1 MIMSIKS
8 PINKYK
14 AYWQL
19 VRVVYLARVCMGL
32 KCMFL
37 FVSLIWFYFYRG
49 SLGLCGQ
56 CHRCFLYFYLFY
68 QVLVAGLRSNSRFV
82 CTSVSPSFFAGLSNG
97 GEYRCGDWTVAVKR
111 YSASVFKSR
120 RHFVSDGYHFFRI
133 CQRKRSRYLKTQ
145 IKPRLE
151 LACRQ
156 ALVLVLLLK
165 LFWHSA
171 KSC

>member
-14 AYWQL
+14 VYWQL

-37 FVSLIWFYFYRG
+37 FVSLIWFYFYREAWGFVG
-49 SLGLCGQ
+49 SATVV
-56 CHRCFLYFYLFY
+56 FSIFYLFY
-68 QVLVAGLRSNSRFV
+68 QVLVAGLRSNSRFCMYICV
-82 CTSVSPSFFAGLSNG
+82 ALIFRWFSNG

-145 IKPRLE
+145 
-151 LACRQ
+151 
-156 ALVLVLLLK
+156 
-165 LFWHSA
+165 
-171 KSC
+171 

>member
-49 SLGLCGQ
+49 STGLCGQ

-111 YSASVFKSR
+111 YSASVLSQGGTSLVMAITSLG
-120 RHFVSDGYHFFRI
+120 FVKGREAA
-133 CQRKRSRYLKTQ
+133 T
-145 IKPRLE
+145 
-151 LACRQ
+151 
-156 ALVLVLLLK
+156 
-165 LFWHSA
+165 
-171 KSC
+171 

>member
-19 VRVVYLARVCMGL
+19 VRVVYLARVYMGL

-37 FVSLIWFYFYRG
+37 FVSLTWFYFYRG

-56 CHRCFLYFYLFY
+56 CHRCFSLFLLVLSSFSSWLAEQFAFLYVHLCRPY
-68 QVLVAGLRSNSRFV
+68 
-82 CTSVSPSFFAGLSNG
+82 FFAGLSNG

-111 YSASVFKSR
+111 YSASVLSQGGTSLVMAITSLG
-120 RHFVSDGYHFFRI
+120 FVKGREAA
-133 CQRKRSRYLKTQ
+133 T
-145 IKPRLE
+145 
-151 LACRQ
+151 
-156 ALVLVLLLK
+156 
-165 LFWHSA
+165 
-171 KSC
+171 